1 MNHRRGNA
9 APETPGGPVCRAP
22 GNGPRRAG
30 TTSEGNTMIGTIGF
44 VLMIIS
50 LSMMIISGLIATV
63 VKTR

>member
-1 MNHRRGNA
+1 
-9 APETPGGPVCRAP
+9 
-22 GNGPRRAG
+22 
-30 TTSEGNTMIGTIGF
+30 MIGTIGF